1 MGQFERSNMAAGVVF
16 PLSARGWWREGDQGT
31 QTWYGGGRTLSLL
44 IRSGHSGD
52 EEARPRRPLLSMT
65 RIAAL
70 APASPAQGAGEG
82 ARDLALPSAHRRAP
96 HDAERTEPPH
106 HAAGCLASPAD
117 SDRTVDIHP

>member
-52 EEARPRRPLLSMT
+52 GEARPRRPLLSMT

-70 APASPAQGAGEG
+70 APSSPAQGAGEEG
-82 ARDLALPSAHRRAP
+82 STESGPSVAASSHTPRCGVHRTSAP
-96 HDAERTEPPH
+96 RRRVSRVT
-106 HAAGCLASPAD
+106 GGKR
-117 SDRTVDIHP
+117 SDGG

>member
-82 ARDLALPSAHRRAP
+82 GSTGSSPPVRASPRTPRCGAHRTSAP
-96 HDAERTEPPH
+96 RRRVSRVT
-106 HAAGCLASPAD
+106 GG
-117 SDRTVDIHP
+117 